1 MFSTFRLMLAFRY
14 LRPKKK
20 EGFVSLIALFSF
32 LGIALGVATLIIVL
46 SVMNGFKEE
55 LLNRI
60 LGVNGHINL
69 YENYGDIRDPD
80 IILNKIE
87 NLSGIRDSSS
97 IIESQVMISAKG
109 SSFGALVQG
118 LSPKDLKTRPL
129 LVDSLISGK
138 IYENNESADIIIGK
152 RLAQKL
158 RINVGDVVT
167 LISTKTTATAFGNL
181 PRVKSFK
188 VLGTF
193 NVGMYEYDSSFIYM
207 PMKTAQNFFKL
218 NDSSNSIE
226 IFLFDPNSV
235 FTVKENLSEILGD
248 EFRVIG
254 WQEKNSSF
262 FNALKVERNV
272 MFLILLLI
280 ILVAAFNIISSMIM
294 LVKNKSK
301 DIAILRTL
309 GAKKSDILKI
319 FFITGSTI
327 GITGTILGFLF
338 GILFCLN
345 ITAIQNMVEK
355 FVGNEVFSPEIY
367 FLTNLPAKINTTE
380 VLMVVIISL
389 TLSLLATLYP
399 SWRASCLDPVKV
411 LRYE

>member
-14 LRPKKK
+14 LKPKKK

-60 LGVNGHINL
+60 LGVNGHINV
-69 YENYGDIRDPD
+69 YTNYSDIKDPKT
-80 IILNKIE
+80 ILNKIK
-87 NLSGIRDSSS
+87 NLSGIENLSP
-97 IIESQVMISAKG
+97 IIESQVMASASG

-118 LSPKDLKTRPL
+118 LNPKDLKTRTL
-129 LVDSLISGK
+129 LVNNLVSGK
-138 IYENNESADIIIGK
+138 LYEKNESANIVIGK

-158 RINVGDVVT
+158 RIDVGDVVT

-218 NDSSNSIE
+218 PDSASSIE
-226 IFLFDPNSV
+226 IFLSDPNDVSEI
-235 FTVKENLSEILGD
+235 KENLKEILGKK
-248 EFRVIG
+248 FRIIG
-254 WQEKNSSF
+254 WQQKNSSF

-272 MFLILLLI
+272 MFVILLLI

-319 FFITGSTI
+319 FFITGSII
-327 GITGTILGFLF
+327 GIAGTMLGFLF

-345 ITAIQNMVEK
+345 ITAIQKMVERLA
-355 FVGNEVFSPEIY
+355 GSEVFSPEIY
-367 FLTNLPAKINTTE
+367 FLTNLPAKIDTTE
-380 VLMVVIISL
+380 VLLVVSISL
-389 TLSLLATLYP
+389 ILSLLATLYP
-399 SWRASCLDPVKV
+399 SWRASCLDPVTV